1 MAFEKR
7 GLATPVIR
15 YILERQRFKY
25 SFNVVVKCSLIIDMA
40 SLENSG
46 HKEA

>member
-25 SFNVVVKCSLIIDMA
+25 SFNVVVKCSLIDMA